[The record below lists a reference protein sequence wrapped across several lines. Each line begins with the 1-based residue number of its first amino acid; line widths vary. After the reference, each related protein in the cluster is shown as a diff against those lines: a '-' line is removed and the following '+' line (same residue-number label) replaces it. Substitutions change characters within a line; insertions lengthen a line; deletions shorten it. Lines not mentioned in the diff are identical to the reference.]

1 MGEREENLEDTVA
14 RLRDSISK
22 VQEAKKLADDR
33 SLQLRWR
40 AALRKLDGK
49 DEMLKGSTDYPRMG
63 RLFDIVREDG
73 KVRLILSYDQFNP
86 EPDFNNEGQRRQVE
100 ALLKFEQ
107 PLVHLMEEA
116 GNLWRAGDFAGEAAL
131 LEDYA
136 ISNPQRDAILDLA
149 EEAKRD
155 ALSGASTRSKPK
167 RRSR

>member
-1 MGEREENLEDTVA
+1 MGEGEEDLESTVA

-33 SLQLRWR
+33 SLQIRWR
-40 AALRKLDGK
+40 AALRKLRK
-49 DEMLKGSTDYPRMG
+49 KEELLKGSTDYPRMD
-63 RLFDIVREDG
+63 RLFEIVREDG

-86 EPDFNNEGQRRQVE
+86 DPDFTNEGQRRQVE

-107 PLVHLMEEA
+107 PLVQLMEEA
-116 GNLWRAGDFAGEAAL
+116 GNLWRAGDYAGEAAL

-149 EEAKRD
+149 AEAKRD
-155 ALSGASTRSKPK
+155 ALSGASAKSRPK
-167 RRSR
+167 RR

>member
-1 MGEREENLEDTVA
+1 MD
-14 RLRDSISK
+14 
-22 VQEAKKLADDR
+22 
-33 SLQLRWR
+33 
-40 AALRKLDGK
+40 
-49 DEMLKGSTDYPRMG
+49 

-86 EPDFNNEGQRRQVE
+86 DPDFTNEGQRRQVE

-107 PLVHLMEEA
+107 PLLQLIEEA

-149 EEAKRD
+149 AEAKRD
-155 ALSGASTRSKPK
+155 ALSGASAKSRPK
-167 RRSR
+167 RR